1 MQALHHFPNCV
12 VCVCVCV
19 FWALRLS
26 MCALSTKS
34 AVKLINRT
42 VRGVRAQVL
51 RDVPVLFLR
60 AGARVR
66 HPAIMMVSDGPP

>member
-12 VCVCVCV
+12 VCVCV

-26 MCALSTKS
+26 LCALSTKS

-51 RDVPVLFLR
+51 RDVPVLFFASGL
-60 AGARVR
+60 ACAPPGYN
-66 HPAIMMVSDGPP
+66 DGF